1 MKNPDLRI
9 TDAIAYPLRAKL
21 PNAQRTSQGD
31 WPSLDIAVVE
41 IRTDAGIVG
50 WGECLARTSSP
61 AYAAVVETLLKPVLV
76 GRNPFDAAAL
86 WRAMRG
92 RLTGRAGGMLVESIA
107 GIDIALWDIMGKA
120 AGLPVHR
127 LLGGVGR
134 REILAYASSIN
145 WADDARAE
153 GETRDCLA
161 RGFGAIKVKIGLDLD
176 EDLERLAR
184 LRELVGGRA
193 RLTIDANQGFR
204 PADLPRLFRALD
216 ELDIDFLEQ
225 PLPPALDDECLRLA
239 ARDRARLALDESLLS
254 IADARA
260 HAAAGR
266 AGIYNIKLMKCG
278 GPSPALEIAR
288 VAHDHGVA
296 LMWGCS
302 DESRI
307 GIAAALHV
315 ALAAPATRFLDL
327 DGHLD
332 LARDRGRGGFE
343 IVDGLMY
350 PSGAPGLGV
359 DVEAWS

>member
-1 MKNPDLRI
+1 MRIDACESWHERAPLARPYTIAYETVDAVELCYVRLVAGGHAGHGCASPIPEVTGEDMPACRAALEAAAEDLR
-9 TDAIAYPLRAKL
+9 
-21 PNAQRTSQGD
+21 
-31 WPSLDIAVVE
+31 
-41 IRTDAGIVG
+41 AG
-50 WGECLARTSSP
+50 RDP
-61 AYAAVVETLLKPVLV
+61 
-76 GRNPFDAAAL
+76 AAAL
-86 WRAMRG
+86 AGRPAAAAAIDMARHDLRARV
-92 RLTGRAGGMLVESIA
+92 AGKPLVE
-107 GIDIALWDIMGKA
+107 
-120 AGLPVHR
+120 
-127 LLGGVGR
+127 LLGRVHGPLPTSITIGIKPTMAEVLDEA
-134 REILAYASSIN
+134 REHL
-145 WADDARAE
+145 
-153 GETRDCLA
+153 G
-161 RGFGAIKVKIGLDLD
+161 RGFRAIKVKIGLDLD

-254 IADARA
+254 PADARA